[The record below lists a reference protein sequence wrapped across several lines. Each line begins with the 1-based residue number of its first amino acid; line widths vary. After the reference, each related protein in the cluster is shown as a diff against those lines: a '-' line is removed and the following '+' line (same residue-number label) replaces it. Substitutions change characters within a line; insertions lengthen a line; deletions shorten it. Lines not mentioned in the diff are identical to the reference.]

1 MIIDEVDKKDK
12 DIESFF
18 NLSREGYMFIKNRM
32 DQYKTNIFETRLLG
46 KKVICISGGE
56 GAKIFYDQERL
67 KKNNALPK
75 RVQKTLFG
83 MNAIQT
89 MDGEEHLHRKKLF
102 MALMTPFH
110 GEQLAKL
117 VSEDL
122 EASIDKWKV
131 NDEVILF
138 QESKEIL
145 CRVACKWAGVPLIE
159 SDVKGRAEDFSA
171 MVDAF
176 GAVGPRHWKG
186 RIARNKA
193 EEWIVGIIKDV
204 RSYKLKVEEDSALYA
219 MAFHKDL
226 HGKELS
232 DEMAAIELINVL
244 RPIVA
249 ISTFI
254 TFTALALY
262 KHQEYKEKLL
272 KGGSDYLEMFIQ
284 EVRRYYPFTPF
295 LGGIVKKDFN
305 WSNYEFKEGMLV
317 LLDVYGTNHDSRIW
331 DKPYEFCPERFKE
344 SEDNLF
350 NFIPQG
356 GGNPFKGHRC
366 PGENITMEIM
376 KAYLDFLVNKIEFET
391 PDQDLTYSL
400 VRMPTLPKSGFVI
413 KNVRRKS

>member
-32 DQYKTNIFETRLLG
+32 DQFKTNIFETRLLG

-56 GAKIFYDQERL
+56 GAKIFYDQERF

-89 MDGEEHLHRKKLF
+89 MDGGEHLHRKKLF

-159 SDVKGRAEDFSA
+159 SDVKERAEDFSA

-186 RIARNKA
+186 RIARNKS

-204 RSYKLKVEEDSALYA
+204 RSYKLKVEEDSALYS

-262 KHQEYKEKLL
+262 KHPEYKEKLL

-344 SEDNLF
+344 WEDNLF

>member
-56 GAKIFYDQERL
+56 GAKIFYDQERF

-138 QESKEIL
+138 QESKEVL

-159 SDVKGRAEDFSA
+159 SDVKKRAEDFSA

-204 RSYKLKVEEDSALYA
+204 RSYKLKVEEDSALYS

-226 HGKELS
+226 QGKELS

-262 KHQEYKEKLL
+262 KHPKYKEKLL

-344 SEDNLF
+344 WEDNLF

>member
-56 GAKIFYDQERL
+56 GAKIFYDQERF

-75 RVQKTLFG
+75 RIQKTLFG

-159 SDVKGRAEDFSA
+159 SDVKERAEDFSA

-186 RIARNKA
+186 RIARNKS

-262 KHQEYKEKLL
+262 KHPEYKEKLL

-344 SEDNLF
+344 WEDNLF

>member
-1 MIIDEVDKKDK
+1 MIVDEVDKKDK
-12 DIESFF
+12 DVESFF
-18 NLSREGYMFIKNRM
+18 NLSLEGYMFIKNRM

-56 GAKIFYDQERL
+56 GAKIFYDQERF

-159 SDVKGRAEDFSA
+159 SDVKERAEDFSA

-204 RSYKLKVEEDSALYA
+204 RSYKLKVEEDSALYS

-226 HGKELS
+226 QGKELS

-262 KHQEYKEKLL
+262 KHPEYKERLL

-317 LLDVYGTNHDSRIW
+317 LLDVYGTNHDSRSW

-344 SEDNLF
+344 WEDNLF

-366 PGENITMEIM
+366 PGENITVEIM
-376 KAYLDFLVNKIEFET
+376 KVYLDFLVNKIEFET

>member
-32 DQYKTNIFETRLLG
+32 DQFKTNIFETRLLG

-56 GAKIFYDQERL
+56 GAKIFYDQERF

-89 MDGEEHLHRKKLF
+89 MDGGEHLHRKKLF

-159 SDVKGRAEDFSA
+159 SDVKERAEDFSA

-204 RSYKLKVEEDSALYA
+204 RSYKLKVEEDSALYS

-226 HGKELS
+226 QGKELS

-262 KHQEYKEKLL
+262 KHPEYKEKLL

-344 SEDNLF
+344 WEDNLF

>member
-56 GAKIFYDQERL
+56 GAKIFYDQERF

-89 MDGEEHLHRKKLF
+89 MDGEDHLHRKKLF

-159 SDVKGRAEDFSA
+159 SDVKERAEDFSA

-262 KHQEYKEKLL
+262 KHPEYKEKLL

-295 LGGIVKKDFN
+295 LGGIVKNNFN
-305 WSNYEFKEGMLV
+305 WNNYEFKEGMLV

-344 SEDNLF
+344 WEGNLF
-350 NFIPQG
+350 DFIPQG

-366 PGENITMEIM
+366 PGENITVEIM

-391 PDQDLTYSL
+391 TDQDLTYSL

-413 KNVRRKS
+413 RNVRRKS

>member
-159 SDVKGRAEDFSA
+159 SDVKERAEDFSA

-344 SEDNLF
+344 WEDNLF

>member
-1 MIIDEVDKKDK
+1 
-12 DIESFF
+12 
-18 NLSREGYMFIKNRM
+18 
-32 DQYKTNIFETRLLG
+32 
-46 KKVICISGGE
+46 
-56 GAKIFYDQERL
+56 
-67 KKNNALPK
+67 
-75 RVQKTLFG
+75 

-89 MDGEEHLHRKKLF
+89 MDGENHLHRKKLF

-138 QESKEIL
+138 QESKDIL

-159 SDVKGRAEDFSA
+159 SDVKEIAEDFSA

-176 GAVGPRHWKG
+176 GAVGPHHWKG

-244 RPIVA
+244 IPIVA

-262 KHQEYKEKLL
+262 KHPEYKEKLL
-272 KGGSDYLEMFIQ
+272 KGGSNYLEMFIQ
-284 EVRRYYPFTPF
+284 EVRRYYSFTPF

-344 SEDNLF
+344 WEDNLF

>member
-1 MIIDEVDKKDK
+1 MIVDEVDKKDK

-56 GAKIFYDQERL
+56 GAKIFYDQERF

-159 SDVKGRAEDFSA
+159 SDVKERAEDFSA

-193 EEWIVGIIKDV
+193 EEWIISIIKDV

-262 KHQEYKEKLL
+262 KHPEYKEKLL

-305 WSNYEFKEGMLV
+305 WSNYELKEGMLV

-344 SEDNLF
+344 WEDNLF

-366 PGENITMEIM
+366 PGENITIEIM